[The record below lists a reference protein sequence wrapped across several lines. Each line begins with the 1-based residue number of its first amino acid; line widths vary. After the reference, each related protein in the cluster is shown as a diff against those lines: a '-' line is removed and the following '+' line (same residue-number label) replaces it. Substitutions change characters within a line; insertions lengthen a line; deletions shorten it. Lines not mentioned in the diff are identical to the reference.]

1 MAQMKTIFVEEFGEP
16 EVLRYTDAERPSPG
30 EREALIE
37 VRSAGVNYADT
48 MRRRNQY
55 VVSQDLP
62 FVPGS
67 EVAGTVAEVGEG
79 VENVSV
85 GDRAVTLLGTGGYAE
100 YAVAPARNLIPIPEG
115 LDFDQAAAIPLQGL
129 TAYHCIK
136 TSGSLKEGESVLV
149 HAAAGGVGTLAVQMA
164 KLLGAGK
171 VIATASSEE
180 KLDLARS
187 LGADVPDR
195 LYQGRLAREGTR
207 GHRRQGRRRDPGD
220 GRQRLS
226 PKEPD
231 VPERFRKDGCLR
243 RGEPRARDHRAG
255 IFDERVPRHRRF
267 LPAAN
272 NAPPGPFHPEPAGGA
287 GLDLLRRPRNLLSAP
302 PTPRKRRPKPTP
314 TSKAERP
321 QASSSSTRSDLRTRF
336 MAKTL
341 SVCAM
346 G

>member
-187 LGADVPDR
+187 LGADVLIDYTKEDWPEKVREATEGKGADVI
-195 LYQGRLAREGTR
+195 LEMVGSDFPQKNLTCLNVFGRMVVFGAASRERGTI
-207 GHRRQGRRRDPGD
+207 
-220 GRQRLS
+220 
-226 PKEPD
+226 
-231 VPERFRKDGCLR
+231 VPASLMNECHAIVGFY
-243 RGEPRARDHRAG
+243 
-255 IFDERVPRHRRF
+255 
-267 LPAAN
+267 LPQTM
-272 NAPPGPFHPEPAGGA
+272 
-287 GLDLLRRPRNLLSAP
+287 RRPDLFIPSLREVLGWISSGDLQLTIGATYPLENAAEAHADLEGRKTTGKLLLNP
-302 PTPRKRRPKPTP
+302 
-314 TSKAERP
+314 
-321 QASSSSTRSDLRTRF
+321 
-336 MAKTL
+336 
-341 SVCAM
+341 
-346 G
+346 

>member
-16 EVLRYTDAERPSPG
+16 EVLQYTEAERPSPV

-136 TSGSLKEGESVLV
+136 TSGALEEGESVLV

-164 KLLGAGK
+164 KLLGAGT
-171 VIATASSEE
+171 VIATASSDE

-187 LGADVPDR
+187 LGADVLID
-195 LYQGRLAREGTR
+195 YTEETW
-207 GHRRQGRRRDPGD
+207 
-220 GRQRLS
+220 
-226 PKEPD
+226 
-231 VPERFRKDGCLR
+231 PERVREATEGEGADVILEMVGSDFPEKNLTCLNVFGR
-243 RGEPRARDHRAG
+243 MVVFGAASRERGS
-255 IFDERVPRHRRF
+255 IVPASLMNECHAVVGF
-267 LPAAN
+267 YLPQIM
-272 NAPPGPFHPEPAGGA
+272 
-287 GLDLLRRPRNLLSAP
+287 RRPDLFVPSLREVLGWISSGDLQLTIGATYPLEKAAEVHADLEGRKTTGKLLLNP
-302 PTPRKRRPKPTP
+302 
-314 TSKAERP
+314 
-321 QASSSSTRSDLRTRF
+321 
-336 MAKTL
+336 
-341 SVCAM
+341 
-346 G
+346 